1 MTVAVRPAEAALL
14 PANGVDEPIPVVDD
28 RLRLAIDEIL
38 NRRPAVGLAVGVV
51 RDGNV
56 ASFEGRGL
64 ADIPSK
70 APIAEDTVFRIASVT
85 KLFTAIAVM
94 QLVEEGRIDLDA
106 PANDYLLAYQLVPAK
121 ASFRPATVRHLLTH
135 TAGIPEVVH
144 LSDLLHPGW
153 GPFGARPAE
162 LSVAIGERLP
172 SPAEYYAGGLRVAV
186 EPGTA
191 FQYTNHGFA
200 TLGQIVED
208 VTGVPRERHFRE
220 RLFEPLGM
228 TDTDLVRT
236 ERIASHLA
244 TGYVLGRRGPQPV
257 PDREWICRLGA
268 GGVYS
273 TSRDMARFVAALLG
287 GGTNQHGRILEPS
300 TLATMIEPHYRP
312 DPRLPGRGLGFVRS
326 DAGGHRVVGHD
337 GVLPGFNAE
346 LLLAPDDA
354 VGVFALTNGSAG
366 AHEWLGLEL
375 DRLLRQLLGV
385 PADAVR
391 TDVPHHPETWAEF
404 CGRYQLPAGSDLRGR
419 LAMAA
424 GAEVLIRDGR
434 LMLRLLTPVPALY
447 RGFPLYPDDPN
458 DPDVFRLDLSAF
470 GLATVRVVFG
480 RDGGHGVTA
489 VHVDLPGQPLSLLK
503 RPATR
508 NSGAWPNAALGVLA
522 VATVV
527 AATRRRRRKTR
538 RGSTMRAGGPAEVT

>member
-1 MTVAVRPAEAALL
+1 MTVAVRPGEAALS
-14 PANGVDEPIPVVDD
+14 PAHGVEEPRPVVDIT
-28 RLRLAIDEIL
+28 LRCAIDEIL
-38 NRRPAVGLAVGVV
+38 NRRHAVGLALGVV

-70 APIAEDTVFRIASVT
+70 APITEDTVFRIASVT

-94 QLVEEGRIDLDA
+94 QLWEEGLVDLDA
-106 PANDYLLAYQLVPAK
+106 PANDYLRAYKLVPAK
-121 ASFRPATVRHLLTH
+121 AGFPPATVRHLLTH

-144 LSDLLHPGW
+144 VSDLFHPGW

-162 LSVAIGERLP
+162 LSVAVGERLP
-172 SPAEYYAGGLRVAV
+172 SLSEYYAGGLRVAV

-208 VTGVPRERHFRE
+208 VTGVPRERYFRE

-236 ERIASHLA
+236 QRIVSHLA

-268 GGVYS
+268 GGIYS

-300 TLATMIEPHYRP
+300 TLATMITPHYRP
-312 DPRLPGRGLGFVRS
+312 DPRLPGRGLGFVLS

-391 TDVPHHPETWAEF
+391 TDVPHHPEMWAEL
-404 CGRYQLPAGSDLRGR
+404 CGRYRLPAGSDLRGR

-424 GAEVLIRDGR
+424 GAQVLIRDGR

-447 RGFPLYPDDPN
+447 RGFPLYPDDPV
-458 DPDVFRLDLSAF
+458 DPDGFRLDLSAF

-480 RDGGHGVTA
+480 RDGGRVTA

-538 RGSTMRAGGPAEVT
+538 RGSTMRARRGHRK